1 LVEDVFGRQI
11 TVYTPHGDVVE
22 LPKGATAIDFAYAI
36 HSEIG
41 NQCQN
46 AYVNDEPFP
55 LNKPLNDGDR
65 VRITKSGWGR
75 VQRTWLE
82 EDLGFIKTSRA
93 RSQVRRWFRRISDKA
108 ALKEGEEL
116 LVEELKLIGL
126 GSFPHKEVAKILDF
140 DKTKQLYYALGRADI
155 LPTEVAKKV
164 LERDWHEEPIR
175 NVGRPVWTKAGREFT
190 VLNTAETDLRL
201 CKACNPHPGDVILGF
216 RRAGGGLT
224 IHKEGCYSLRPDP
237 QTKNQVKLL
246 WGRGGSYQVRKFTI
260 QVDVYDRSGLVFE
273 LSELLNNDAINIST
287 INTPPGNGTG
297 QLYVVM
303 TIEVDSPSQLVR
315 ILHRA
320 QTLVNVYQVQCL
332 PSHGNGLA
340 TASFQYLP
348 NKNI

>member
-1 LVEDVFGRQI
+1 
-11 TVYTPHGDVVE
+11 
-22 LPKGATAIDFAYAI
+22 
-36 HSEIG
+36 
-41 NQCQN
+41 
-46 AYVNDEPFP
+46 
-55 LNKPLNDGDR
+55 
-65 VRITKSGWGR
+65 
-75 VQRTWLE
+75 
-82 EDLGFIKTSRA
+82 
-93 RSQVRRWFRRISDKA
+93 
-108 ALKEGEEL
+108 
-116 LVEELKLIGL
+116 
-126 GSFPHKEVAKILDF
+126 
-140 DKTKQLYYALGRADI
+140 
-155 LPTEVAKKV
+155 
-164 LERDWHEEPIR
+164 
-175 NVGRPVWTKAGREFT
+175 
-190 VLNTAETDLRL
+190 
-201 CKACNPHPGDVILGF
+201 LGF

-273 LSELLNNDAINIST
+273 LSELLNSDAINIST